1 MEVATQDTKVSE
13 TVEQAIGENLSSE
26 QLEQFIKEA
35 SEEDL
40 DAFLNGISV
49 YVNPEDVSIE
59 DLSEADTIEYLGYEP
74 LLGLE
79 REFDVTP
86 AIERAI
92 INLPMKLRQIIIL
105 RFGFDGPE
113 FTFAEIGWLFNMSAQ
128 RVQMVQTYAI
138 ERLRCSPAIDELRG
152 LYVPKER

>member
-1 MEVATQDTKVSE
+1 VEVVRQDKTVSE
-13 TVEQAIGENLSSE
+13 TVEQVVGDNLSSE
-26 QLEQFIKEA
+26 QLEQFIKDA

-40 DAFLNGISV
+40 NEFLAGISV

-59 DLSEADTIEYLGYEP
+59 ELSEAETIEYLGYEP
-74 LLGLE
+74 IAGLE
-79 REFDVTP
+79 RELDINP

-92 INLPMKLRQIIIL
+92 INLPMQLRQTIIL

-138 ERLRCSPAIDELRG
+138 ERLRCSPAIDELSG
-152 LYVPKER
+152 LYGPKER